1 MNEHILSFDEQ
12 SLRQLQPIAVIMG
25 MLSAAVLIAAILLAQ
40 FLQGVRSPVL
50 YAYGLLGCA
59 SAIGLWRA
67 RTMGQLWTG
76 GTGAMVASAVGYS
89 SLVRTFSNPD
99 LWFFSTGLSLTLA
112 VIVTFHVVWHYL
124 LSTSLVWVVMACV
137 GLPNFT
143 NSFDYALGLLV
154 VTASIGTGAFLV
166 FILRQTR
173 FAAYSMQQRLH
184 RIAHR
189 DALTGIPNRRA
200 FMDGLQA
207 QTQQGADGLH
217 LLMIDIDDFKSVND
231 QLGHDAGDQAL
242 IAISQALAREARSLN
257 HGRLGGEEFAVAG
270 HLTDDEAHALA
281 DAVVRQCNALVIE
294 GRRLSVSVGL
304 ASLWPGDTPAGL
316 LRRADTALYL
326 AKSAGKNQY
335 RSMQ

>member
-1 MNEHILSFDEQ
+1 MDAPILTFDEQ
-12 SLRQLQPIAVIMG
+12 SFRQLRPIAVIMG
-25 MLSAAVLIAAILLAQ
+25 IASTVILIASILLAE
-40 FLQGVRSPVL
+40 FLHGVRSPVFH
-50 YAYGLLGCA
+50 AYGLLAGA

-67 RTMGQLWTG
+67 RTMNQLWIG
-76 GTGAMVASAVGYS
+76 GTGAMVASAVGYA
-89 SLVRTFSNPD
+89 SLVRAFSNPD

-124 LSTSLVWVVMACV
+124 LSTSLVWMVMACV

-143 NSFDYALGLLV
+143 GSFDYALGLLV

-166 FILRQTR
+166 FVLRQAR
-173 FAAYSMQQRLH
+173 LDSYSMQQRLH

-189 DALTGIPNRRA
+189 DALTDIPNRRA
-200 FMDGLQA
+200 FMEGLQA
-207 QTQQGADGLH
+207 QMRQGADGLY

-231 QLGHDAGDQAL
+231 RLGHDAGDQAL
-242 IAISQALAREARSLN
+242 IAVSQALAQQAWVLN
-257 HGRLGGEEFAVAG
+257 HGRLGGEEFAVSG
-270 HLTDDEAHALA
+270 HMADGEAHALA
-281 DAVVRQCNALVIE
+281 DAVVKQCNTLVVE
-294 GRRLSVSVGL
+294 GCRLSVSVGL
-304 ASLWPGDTPAGL
+304 ASLWPGDSPADL